1 MFKNPI
7 YKDFIFI
14 KHCTI
19 SNLKPLFCSI
29 IIIVEISCASKK
41 SNNLYIPVDQQIA
54 IKKGTRTQT
63 GLPGPRYFQNRAD
76 YSIKASLDP
85 GKYSLRGQETIHYYN
100 NSPDTINRLVINIFQ
115 DLYRK
120 GNVRNIPIS
129 PDDVTYGVLVQD
141 LKINRQKVKGNYID
155 RYFTLM
161 VVDLD
166 KPMIPNSNLEVS
178 LSWQFRIPTITKKRM
193 GAYDNSSFFIAYW
206 FPHIAV
212 YDDLSGWDKF
222 PYMGIQ
228 EFYNDY
234 SNFDVEITV
243 PQNYIVWGT
252 GLLQN
257 AKDLFTDNIF
267 NKILSS
273 QTSDSIFHI
282 VEYENYQK
290 HNIFKNANSKVWKFN
305 ATNVTDFAFATSD
318 HYLWDASSVLTE
330 EKTGK
335 RSSVNAVYRPES
347 NFKEVAFFAR
357 KSVSLLSNEI
367 YGIAFPFPQITIF
380 EGGLDGMEFPM
391 MANDASYPTRKET
404 VELTF
409 HEIAH
414 SYFPF
419 LVGTNE
425 RKYAWM
431 DEGLT
436 EMYTKE
442 ISRYF
447 DTRESVRRNS
457 VNKINNEYYTTFND
471 IVGKEL
477 DVPLMVPSTEMLI
490 SYETQV
496 YDKASLAFS
505 YLKEFLGKEKFQNA
519 LQEFIRR
526 WTGKHPT
533 PIDFFASL
541 NASSGQD
548 LNWFIKPWFYEIGT
562 ADLSLAKCS
571 VKSGKINADV
581 IKHGS
586 LPVPIKLNVYFNDGS
601 KDSIYFKA
609 DVWKNGDTLF
619 SVSKNFKKPVIKLV
633 LGDNEIPDSNRDDNV
648 YFLKVNP

>member
-1 MFKNPI
+1 VFKNPK
-7 YKDFIFI
+7 YQEFII
-14 KHCTI
+14 CKHCTF
-19 SNLKPLFCSI
+19 SQLKNLLWLLAIF
-29 IIIVEISCASKK
+29 VTFSCTSKK

-54 IKKGTRTQT
+54 IKKGTRSQT
-63 GLPGPRYFQNRAD
+63 GLPGPKYFQNRAD
-76 YSIKASLDP
+76 YSIKASIDP
-85 GKYSLRGQETIHYYN
+85 AKSSLSGEETIHYYN
-100 NSPDTINRLVINIFQ
+100 YSPDTLNRLVINIFQ

-120 GNVRNIPIS
+120 GNVRNYPIS
-129 PDDVTYGVLVQD
+129 PDDVTYGVLVKD
-141 LKINRQKVKGNYID
+141 VKINGKKVKGNYID

-161 VVDLD
+161 VVDLVS
-166 KPMIPNSNLEVS
+166 PMLPSSNLEIS
-178 LSWQFRIPTITKKRM
+178 LSWQFRIPTVTKRRM
-193 GAYDNSSFFIAYW
+193 GMYDNSSFFIAYW

-234 SNFDVEITV
+234 SNFDVEIAV
-243 PQNYIVWGT
+243 PNNYIVWGT

-257 AKDLFTDNIF
+257 TKELFTDF
-267 NKILSS
+267 VYSKILSS
-273 QTSDSIFHI
+273 HTSDTIIHI
-282 VEYENYQK
+282 IDDENYKK
-290 HNIFKNANSKVWKFN
+290 HDILKTSGSNNWKFK
-305 ATNVTDFAFATSD
+305 ASSVTDFAFATSD
-318 HYLWDASSVLTE
+318 HYLWDAASVLTD
-330 EKTGK
+330 EKSGI
-335 RSSVNAVYRPES
+335 RSTINAVYRKES

-357 KSVSLLSNEI
+357 KSVSLLSKEI
-367 YGIAFPFPQITIF
+367 YGVAFPFPQITIF

-391 MANDASYPTRKET
+391 MANDESFPTRKET
-404 VELTF
+404 LELTF

-447 DTRESVRRNS
+447 DTRESVRRNP

-526 WTGKHPT
+526 WAGKHPT
-533 PIDFFASL
+533 PVDFFATL

-562 ADLSLAKCS
+562 ADLSLTKCS
-571 VKSGKINADV
+571 VKSGKICAD
-581 IKHGS
+581 IINHGS
-586 LPVPIKLNVYFNDGS
+586 LPVPIKLNIYFIDGS
-601 KDSIYFKA
+601 KDSIYYKA
-609 DVWKNGDTLF
+609 DVWKKGDTLL
-619 SVSKNFKKPVIKLV
+619 SVSKVFKKPVLKLV
-633 LGDNEIPDSNRDDNV
+633 LGDDEIPDSNKSDNV
-648 YFLKVNP
+648 FIPKDQP